1 VPTGGGDGFYDFYTA
16 YSGLGGAVYVGTGCN
31 PEFID
36 CTFTNNSCE
45 GGLCGITGLDGEPAE
60 GRSEPG
66 LRWKIDSFGA
76 AVFCADNSSAVFKN
90 CTFSDNFTD
99 PNRPIRDQNLP
110 YDPVS
115 NYDNDD
121 IFVGFGGA
129 VAFKDNA
136 NVTFDNCTFTDNAA
150 DKGGAIYCTDSDP
163 QINDC
168 NFVDNS
174 AQSGGGILFAGG
186 FGRIARSNFV
196 GNEASGDIGRG
207 GGICSL
213 GANALIFDCNI
224 SDNIAAESGGGI
236 YISSKDADG
245 NDLVVDGNTVFG
257 YNKAVLLNCLI
268 TGNLAGV
275 DGGGV
280 SANWDSEP
288 EIINCTIADNIVTG
302 AGYGGGVYGSYGSYT
317 NIVDSIIWGNSANFG
332 PQIGIG
338 ITVSPSTMEVSYS
351 DVQGAQSDAYVEEDC
366 SLIWDP
372 NNLYTNPFFVIGPL
386 GDYYLSQTDVNDPA
400 QTVDSPCVDAGSGS
414 AIGVGMSGYT
424 TRTDEV
430 FDRGIVDMGYHH
442 LSSLEVEKCRVADL
456 LFDHIINFGDEAM
469 FALNWLRDDCNENND
484 WCNDADFTFDGDV
497 DFEDMGFLFEC
508 WLVGDTEPPVPN
520 PSEWAV
526 EPYSSSTSPPY
537 SISMTAETSVD
548 NWGGDVEYY
557 FECVYGNCNDSG
569 WQNDPNYT
577 DDANGFS
584 LDPNTEYGYRVRARD
599 GYPLVPVGDL
609 TGQPGNKTD
618 WSVIRYAISGGGEEP
633 PPPPDTTPPSPDPM
647 TWAVYPHATSSTTI
661 AMTATTATDDI
672 SDVKYYFEDVTT
684 PSSNSGW
691 IDVPTWTD
699 VGLTPDTA
707 YIYSVRAR
715 DTSPLQNVTGW
726 SDPCSA
732 TTLEEGAE
740 PNDPNIPEPP
750 PQAPVIVGAIQVE
763 TGFYW
768 HHIITALATTED
780 PLNLRFVCLDEPGI
794 SSEWVPRDGNAVDTY
809 PPLVP
814 GDLTTAP
821 TITRGSGVITYNV
834 AVGVSWNT
842 WRWQVC
848 GSNDANDYDPVSCS
862 DPCAMPPP
870 PPW

>member
-1 VPTGGGDGFYDFYTA
+1 
-16 YSGLGGAVYVGTGCN
+16 
-31 PEFID
+31 
-36 CTFTNNSCE
+36 
-45 GGLCGITGLDGEPAE
+45 
-60 GRSEPG
+60 
-66 LRWKIDSFGA
+66 
-76 AVFCADNSSAVFKN
+76 
-90 CTFSDNFTD
+90 
-99 PNRPIRDQNLP
+99 
-110 YDPVS
+110 
-115 NYDNDD
+115 
-121 IFVGFGGA
+121 
-129 VAFKDNA
+129 
-136 NVTFDNCTFTDNAA
+136 
-150 DKGGAIYCTDSDP
+150 
-163 QINDC
+163 
-168 NFVDNS
+168 
-174 AQSGGGILFAGG
+174 
-186 FGRIARSNFV
+186 
-196 GNEASGDIGRG
+196 
-207 GGICSL
+207 
-213 GANALIFDCNI
+213 
-224 SDNIAAESGGGI
+224 
-236 YISSKDADG
+236 
-245 NDLVVDGNTVFG
+245 
-257 YNKAVLLNCLI
+257 
-268 TGNLAGV
+268 
-275 DGGGV
+275 
-280 SANWDSEP
+280 
-288 EIINCTIADNIVTG
+288 
-302 AGYGGGVYGSYGSYT
+302 
-317 NIVDSIIWGNSANFG
+317 
-332 PQIGIG
+332 
-338 ITVSPSTMEVSYS
+338 MEVSYS

-497 DFEDMGFLFEC
+497 DFEDLGFLFEC
-508 WLVGDTEPPVPN
+508 WLVGDTKPPVPN

-548 NWGGDVEYY
+548 IWGGDVEYY

-569 WQNDPNYT
+569 WQSDPNYT
-577 DDANGFS
+577 DDANGFG
-584 LDPNTEYGYRVRARD
+584 LDPNIEYGYRVRARD

-618 WSVIRYAISGGGEEP
+618 WSAIKYAISGGSEEP
-633 PPPPDTTPPSPDPM
+633 PLPSDTTPPSPDPM

-715 DTSPLQNVTGW
+715 DTSPLQNVTEW